1 MYRKTA
7 AVGWLLLMYS
17 EPFDALY
24 PLSCVYWHL
33 IKRVLSRIGNAN
45 HDIVMAAI
53 CKRHNNGVNY
63 VKQGRALSGCIV
75 CANVSSKLLNARCLV
90 SISMNPDLALVFCPT
105 GVLLANWLPIN
116 AARLT
121 TVSALMCSIKVL
133 QYSTMR
139 TEFHASFDCCL
150 CICGDVQPGCC
161 CWFRAL
167 VANVR
172 AVFTRSCAPPLTPVA
187 IPSYF

>member
-75 CANVSSKLLNARCLV
+75 CANVSTKLLNARCLV

-150 CICGDVQPGCC
+150 CICSDV
-161 CWFRAL
+161 
-167 VANVR
+167 
-172 AVFTRSCAPPLTPVA
+172 
-187 IPSYF
+187 